1 MRSLLSRSW
10 LAPLGV
16 VLAVVESPVFGNTV
30 IITGSTMTFTGT
42 ATGTTGPVA
51 ATALFSVDQVA
62 EPGILKLVLTNNT
75 SPTLA
80 PSDLLTS
87 FYFNVSTGTGTLNY
101 YDAKGFVYYTSGT
114 AADAGVIYT
123 PPLANPNNPLPSIT
137 FTAGVQSNLM
147 ALANNF
153 DTWQFKSGLSLV
165 VDSSPI
171 LGFGVGTVGNSSL
184 GSNGFNGNVVDGFNF
199 GIYTGDVTT
208 QSLSNNLFVKDSITF
223 KFSGFA
229 GSIADITPHAVFGF
243 GTNPDTIVSVP
254 EPSSLLLASA
264 GVLAG
269 AIRLARRRESRQSL
283 AAATALS

>member
-1 MRSLLSRSW
+1 MRSLVPLFR

-16 VLAVVESPVFGNTV
+16 ILGVVTSPVFGNSIV
-30 IITGSTMTFTGT
+30 VTGSTMTFTGT

-51 ATALFSVDQVA
+51 ATAVFSVDQVA

-87 FYFNVSTGTGTLNY
+87 FYFNASTGTGTLGY
-101 YDAKGFVYYTSGT
+101 FDAKGFVYYTSQSGT
-114 AADAGVIYT
+114 DQGVIYT

-137 FTAGVQSNLM
+137 FVPGVQSNLM

-165 VDSSPI
+165 VDSSPA
-171 LGFGVGTVGNSSL
+171 LGFGVGTVGNSL
-184 GSNGFNGNVVDGFNF
+184 FGSNGFNGNIVDGLNF

-208 QSLSNNLFVKDSITF
+208 QSLDNNLFVKDSITF
-223 KFSGFA
+223 RFA
-229 GSIADITPHAVFGF
+229 GFNGGIADITPHAVFGF

-254 EPSSLLLASA
+254 EPSSFLLASA
-264 GVLAG
+264 GLLAG
-269 AIRLARRRESRQSL
+269 AIGLARRRVS